1 MNAFSVIVV
10 TLLGLSLAVFAV
22 SLFLAI
28 VFNVRIGIKYRE
40 PLARKLHALRL
51 SKMLSAL
58 GISTTEYLHTENI
71 VTINE
76 QMERCSE
83 CVNTEECDDN
93 LSNDNIDVD
102 GIDFCN
108 NESSL
113 KDMVSKKHVVE

>member
-1 MNAFSVIVV
+1 MDVFSVIVII
-10 TLLGLSLAVFAV
+10 LLGLALAVFAV

-28 VFNVRIGIKYRE
+28 VFNVRVGIKYRE
-40 PLARKLHALRL
+40 PLAKKLDTLRL

-93 LSNDNIDVD
+93 LSKDTIDVD
-102 GIDFCN
+102 GIDYCN

-113 KDMVSKKHVVE
+113 KDILTKKNVAE